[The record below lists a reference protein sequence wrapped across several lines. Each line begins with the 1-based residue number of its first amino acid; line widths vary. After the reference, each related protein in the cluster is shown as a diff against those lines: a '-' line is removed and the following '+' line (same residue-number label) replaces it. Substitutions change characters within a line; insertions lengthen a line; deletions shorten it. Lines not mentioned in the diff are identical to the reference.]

1 MQLKVIGKIEAQ
13 LKFVNFKLK
22 TLNARLDLK
31 INKCSIENFQSQ
43 IPNSSLML
51 TNLPSTL

>member
-22 TLNARLDLK
+22 TLNDTPFGLK
-31 INKCSIENFQSQ
+31 NK
-43 IPNSSLML
+43 
-51 TNLPSTL
+51 